1 MLKSIILAAGK
12 GTRMQ
17 TDGVELPKVM
27 RTALGKPLLGYVLDA
42 LPTSGR
48 DNVVVVGFMRE
59 KIEEA
64 FTDCA
69 FAVQAEQKGTG
80 HAVMCAYDAIGDFDG
95 DVLIC
100 CGDAPLV
107 RPETFAALVDEH
119 RAKGNDCTVLS
130 GASDVPLRGYGR
142 VIRDSNGGF
151 VRIVEE
157 KDASPEEFAVQE
169 YNSGVYVF
177 SAPKLRTAL
186 AGLKTN
192 NAQGEYYLTDAPDIM
207 LSRGDRVGVCVRSM
221 GDELI
226 GVNTPAQ
233 LAQVER
239 LLQERR

>member
-17 TDGVELPKVM
+17 TEGVELPKVM

-42 LPTSGR
+42 LPTKGR
-48 DNVVVVGFMRE
+48 DNIVVVGFMRE
-59 KIEEA
+59 KVEAA
-64 FTDCA
+64 FTDCS

-80 HAVMCAYDAIGDFDG
+80 HAVMCAFETLGDFDG

-107 RPETFAALVDEH
+107 RPETFAALVEEH

-130 GASDVPLRGYGR
+130 GASEVPLRGYGR
-142 VIRDSNGGF
+142 VIRDEHGGF
-151 VRIVEE
+151 VKIVEE

-186 AGLKTN
+186 TGLRTN

-207 LSRGDRVGVCVRSM
+207 LTRGDKVGVCVREM

-233 LAQVER
+233 LAEVER
-239 LLQERR
+239 LLQERK

>member
-1 MLKSIILAAGK
+1 MLKSVILAAGK

-17 TDGVELPKVM
+17 TEGVELPKVM
-27 RTALGKPLLGYVLDA
+27 RTALGKPLLGYVLHA
-42 LPTSGR
+42 LPTKGR
-48 DNVVVVGFMRE
+48 DNIVVVGFMRE
-59 KIEEA
+59 KVESA
-64 FTDCA
+64 FSDCS
-69 FAVQAEQKGTG
+69 FALQAEQKGTG
-80 HAVMCAYDAIGDFDG
+80 HAVMCAYDVLGDFDG

-107 RPETFAALVDEH
+107 RRETFEALINEH
-119 RAKGNDCTVLS
+119 HAKNNDCTVLS
-130 GASDVPLRGYGR
+130 GSSKEPLKGYGR
-142 VIRDSNGGF
+142 VIRTESGDF
-151 VRIVEE
+151 CRIVEE
-157 KDASPEEFAVQE
+157 KDCNPEEFAVQE

-207 LSRGDRVGVCVRSM
+207 LTRGDKVGVCVREM

-233 LAQVER
+233 LAEVER
-239 LLQERR
+239 ILQER

>member
-17 TDGVELPKVM
+17 TDGVALPKVM
-27 RTALGKPLLGYVLDA
+27 RTALGKPLIGYVLDA
-42 LPTSGR
+42 LPTRGR
-48 DNVVVVGFMRE
+48 DNVVVVGYMRE
-59 KIEEA
+59 AVEA
-64 FTDCA
+64 AFPDCA

-80 HAVMCAYDAIGDFDG
+80 HAVMCAFDAIGDFGG
-95 DVLIC
+95 DVLVC

-107 RPETFAALVDEH
+107 KPETFAALVEEH
-119 RAKGNDCTVLS
+119 RSRGSDCTVLS

-142 VIRDSNGGF
+142 VIRDGDGGF

-157 KDASPEEFAVQE
+157 KDASPEELAVRE

-186 AGLKTN
+186 AGLRTD

-207 LSRGDRVGVCVRSM
+207 LRRGDRVAVCVRSM

-233 LAQVER
+233 LAEVEKI
-239 LLQERR
+239 LLSRR